1 MCPDVLEGKIYAVK
15 LIRRPVPRRSR
26 RCLAYVWPLGLP
38 VKTERSQAAGPFQS
52 SWSIT
57 SQRMAA
63 TLKSS
68 SRNLNASW
76 TWEYDGATAI
86 FIHFSED
93 LWTLTLEIAWYTDIH
108 RYTQITQCYTVQ
120 YSAIKC
126 CLHLLPTFPISKGAN
141 FWLWAAEG
149 DHCGSWEGNW
159 EQVVGSSCSIRRI
172 KPCFFDS
179 PPDADNYIV
188 SKF

>member
-26 RCLAYVWPLGLP
+26 RCLAYAWPLGIASEDRTKPSCRTFPVVLKYHLP
-38 VKTERSQAAGPFQS
+38 EDGCNPQIL
-52 SWSIT
+52 IT
-57 SQRMAA
+57 QPECKLNMGWYMMAQPQFF
-63 TLKSS
+63 
-68 SRNLNASW
+68 
-76 TWEYDGATAI
+76 

-93 LWTLTLEIAWYTDIH
+93 LWTLTLEMAWYTDIH

-120 YSAIKC
+120 HSAIQC

-159 EQVVGSSCSIRRI
+159 EQQVVGSSCSIRRI

-179 PPDADNYIV
+179 PPDADN
-188 SKF
+188 